1 MAIPTLNNYAM
12 PSQWKANKVNWTLE
26 PKRAALLIHD
36 MQEYFT
42 AFYGENSPLI
52 AALTERLVAVRKQ
65 CKALGI
71 PVFYTAQPKDQ
82 SPEDRALLN
91 DMWGPGLNKS
101 PELQQ
106 VVAALRPEPD
116 DTVLVKWRY
125 SAFQRSELEQ
135 MLKDLGR
142 DQLII
147 GGIYG
152 HIGCMMTA
160 CDAFMRDIQ
169 PFFLADG
176 VADFSLADHQ
186 MALDYVATRCGKV
199 IPCEEVL
206 ALAPAS
212 ASAAQNN
219 PLSTN
224 PLLTNPLLTYEGLK
238 ARLLSHIDEEEGEFD
253 PDENLIDY
261 GLDSVRIMS
270 LLTEWRAAGVEL
282 GFVDL
287 AKLPTLNGWWRLIE
301 AKLAEQKKLEV
312 VQ

>member
-12 PSQWKANKVNWTLE
+12 PSQWKANKVDWSLD

-52 AALTERLVAVRKQ
+52 AALTEHLAAVRKQ

-91 DMWGPGLNKS
+91 DMWGPGLNKR
-101 PELQQ
+101 PEQQQ
-106 VVAALRPEPD
+106 VVAALRPERD

-135 MLKDLGR
+135 MLKELGR

-212 ASAAQNN
+212 ASAAQ
-219 PLSTN
+219 PTN

-238 ARLLSHIDEEEGEFD
+238 ARLLSHIDEDEEEFD
-253 PDENLIDY
+253 ADESLIDY
-261 GLDSVRIMS
+261 GLDSVRIMA

-301 AKLAEQKKLEV
+301 AKLAAQALEV
-312 VQ
+312 TP

>member
-12 PSQWKANKVNWTLE
+12 PSQWKANKVDWSLD

-52 AALTERLVAVRKQ
+52 AALTERLAAVRKQ

-91 DMWGPGLNKS
+91 DMWGPGLNKR
-101 PELQQ
+101 PEQQQ
-106 VVAALRPEPD
+106 VVAALRPERD

-135 MLKDLGR
+135 MLKELGR

-199 IPCEEVL
+199 VLCEEVL
-206 ALAPAS
+206 ALAPVA
-212 ASAAQNN
+212 ASAAQAN

-238 ARLLSHIDEEEGEFD
+238 ARLLSHIDEDEGEFD

-261 GLDSVRIMS
+261 GLDSVRIMA

-301 AKLAEQKKLEV
+301 ARLAVQALEV
-312 VQ
+312 TS

>member
-12 PSQWKANKVNWTLE
+12 PSQWKANKVNWTLN

-52 AALTERLVAVRKQ
+52 QALTERLAAVRKQ

-106 VVAALRPEPD
+106 VVAGLRPERD

-176 VADFSLADHQ
+176 IADFSLADHQ

-212 ASAAQNN
+212 VQ
-219 PLSTN
+219 TH
-224 PLLTNPLLTYEGLK
+224 PLLTYEGLK
-238 ARLLSHIDEEEGEFD
+238 ARLLSHIDEDEGEFD

-301 AKLAEQKKLEV
+301 AKLAAQALEV
-312 VQ
+312 TP

>member
-12 PSQWKANKVNWTLE
+12 PSQWKANKVNWTLN

-52 AALTERLVAVRKQ
+52 QALTERLAAVRKQ

-71 PVFYTAQPKDQ
+71 PVYYTAQPKDQ
-82 SPEDRALLN
+82 APEDRALLN

-106 VVAALRPEPD
+106 VVARLRPERD
-116 DTVLVKWRY
+116 DIVLVKWRY

-135 MLKDLGR
+135 MLKAQGR

-176 VADFSLADHQ
+176 IADFSLADHQ

-199 IPCEEVL
+199 ILCEEVL
-206 ALAPAS
+206 TLAS
-212 ASAAQNN
+212 ASASQ
-219 PLSTN
+219 
-224 PLLTNPLLTYEGLK
+224 TNPLLTYEGLK
-238 ARLLSHIDEEEGEFD
+238 ARLLSHIDEDEGEFD

-301 AKLAEQKKLEV
+301 AKLAAQALEV
-312 VQ
+312 TP

>member
-12 PSQWKANKVNWTLE
+12 PSQWKANKVNWTLN

-42 AFYGENSPLI
+42 AFYGEDCPLI
-52 AALTERLVAVRKQ
+52 AALTEQLVAVRKQ

-71 PVFYTAQPKDQ
+71 PVYYTAQPKDQ

-106 VVAALRPEPD
+106 VVAGLRPERD

-176 VADFSLADHQ
+176 IADFSLADHQ

-212 ASAAQNN
+212 VQ
-219 PLSTN
+219 TH
-224 PLLTNPLLTYEGLK
+224 PLLTYEGLK
-238 ARLLSHIDEEEGEFD
+238 ARLLSHIDEDEGEFD

-301 AKLAEQKKLEV
+301 AKLAAQALEV
-312 VQ
+312 TP

>member
-12 PSQWKANKVNWTLE
+12 PSQWKANKVDWTLD

-52 AALTERLVAVRKQ
+52 AALTERLAAVRKQ

-212 ASAAQNN
+212 ASAAQT
-219 PLSTN
+219 S

-238 ARLLSHIDEEEGEFD
+238 ARLLSHIDEDEGEFD

-261 GLDSVRIMS
+261 GLDSVRIMA

-301 AKLAEQKKLEV
+301 ARLAAQALEV
-312 VQ
+312 TP

>member
-12 PSQWKANKVNWTLE
+12 PSQWKANKVDWSLD

-52 AALTERLVAVRKQ
+52 AALTERLAAVRKQ

-91 DMWGPGLNKS
+91 DMWGPGLNKR
-101 PELQQ
+101 PEQQQ
-106 VVAALRPEPD
+106 VVAALCPERD

-135 MLKDLGR
+135 MLKELGR

-206 ALAPAS
+206 ALAPVAAS
-212 ASAAQNN
+212 AVQS
-219 PLSTN
+219 
-224 PLLTNPLLTYEGLK
+224 NPLLTYEGLK
-238 ARLLSHIDEEEGEFD
+238 ARLLSHIDEDEDEFD

-261 GLDSVRIMS
+261 GLDSVRIMA

-301 AKLAEQKKLEV
+301 ARLAAQALEV
-312 VQ
+312 TP

>member
-12 PSQWKANKVNWTLE
+12 PSQWKANKVSWTLE
-26 PKRAALLIHD
+26 PSRAALLIHD

-52 AALTERLVAVRKQ
+52 KALTEHLVAVRRH

-82 SPEDRALLN
+82 APEDRALLN
-91 DMWGPGLNKS
+91 DMWGPGLNNS

-106 VVAALRPEPD
+106 VVAPLRPESD
-116 DTVLVKWRY
+116 DVVLVKWRY

-135 MLKDLGR
+135 MLKEQGR

-199 IPCEEVL
+199 VPCEEVL
-206 ALAPAS
+206 SLAAPDAE
-212 ASAAQNN
+212 A
-219 PLSTN
+219 N

-238 ARLLSHIDEEEGEFD
+238 ARLLSHIDEDEAEFD
-253 PDENLIDY
+253 ADENLIDY

-287 AKLPTLNGWWRLIE
+287 AKTPTLNGWWRLID
-301 AKLAEQKKLEV
+301 AKLAEQKNLEV

>member
-12 PSQWKANKVNWTLE
+12 PSQWKANKVNWTLN

-42 AFYGENSPLI
+42 AFYGEDSPLI
-52 AALTERLVAVRKQ
+52 QALTERLAAVRKQ

-106 VVAALRPEPD
+106 VVAGLRPERD

-125 SAFQRSELEQ
+125 SAFLRSELEQ

-176 VADFSLADHQ
+176 IADFSLADHQ

-212 ASAAQNN
+212 VQ
-219 PLSTN
+219 
-224 PLLTNPLLTYEGLK
+224 TNPLLTYEGLK
-238 ARLLSHIDEEEGEFD
+238 ARLLSHIDEDEGEFD

-301 AKLAEQKKLEV
+301 AKLAAQALEV
-312 VQ
+312 TP

>member
-12 PSQWKANKVNWTLE
+12 PSQWKANKVNWSLE

-52 AALTERLVAVRKQ
+52 AALTERLAAVRKQ

-91 DMWGPGLNKS
+91 DMWGPGLNKR
-101 PELQQ
+101 PEQQQ
-106 VVAALRPEPD
+106 VVAALRPERD

-135 MLKDLGR
+135 MLKELGR

-176 VADFSLADHQ
+176 VADFSQADHQ

-212 ASAAQNN
+212 ASAAQ
-219 PLSTN
+219 PN

-238 ARLLSHIDEEEGEFD
+238 ARLLSHIDEDEGAFD

-261 GLDSVRIMS
+261 GLDSVRIMA
-270 LLTEWRAAGVEL
+270 LLTEWRSAGVEL

-301 AKLAEQKKLEV
+301 ARLAAQALEV
-312 VQ
+312 TP

>member
-12 PSQWKANKVNWTLE
+12 PSQWKANKVNWTLN

-42 AFYGENSPLI
+42 AFYGEDSPLI
-52 AALTERLVAVRKQ
+52 QALTERLAAVRKQ

-71 PVFYTAQPKDQ
+71 PVYYTAQPKDQ

-106 VVAALRPEPD
+106 VVAGLRPERD

-176 VADFSLADHQ
+176 IADFSLADHQ

-212 ASAAQNN
+212 VQ
-219 PLSTN
+219 
-224 PLLTNPLLTYEGLK
+224 TNPLLTYEGLK
-238 ARLLSHIDEEEGEFD
+238 ARLLSHIDEDEGEFD

-301 AKLAEQKKLEV
+301 AKLAAQALEV
-312 VQ
+312 TP

>member
-12 PSQWKANKVNWTLE
+12 PSQWKANKVNWTLD

-52 AALTERLVAVRKQ
+52 QALTERLTAVRKQ

-106 VVAALRPEPD
+106 VVAALRPERD
-116 DTVLVKWRY
+116 DIVLVKWRY

-135 MLKDLGR
+135 MLKGLGR

-199 IPCEEVL
+199 IPCEELL
-206 ALAPAS
+206 ALAPVS
-212 ASAAQNN
+212 ASAAQLN
-219 PLSTN
+219 PL
-224 PLLTNPLLTYEGLK
+224 PTNPLLTYEGLK
-238 ARLLSHIDEEEGEFD
+238 ARLLSHIDEDEEEFD
-253 PDENLIDY
+253 ADENLIDY

-301 AKLAEQKKLEV
+301 KKLAEQKTLEV
-312 VQ
+312 AQ

>member
-12 PSQWKANKVNWTLE
+12 PSQWKANKVNWTLD

-52 AALTERLVAVRKQ
+52 AALTERLAAVRKQ

-212 ASAAQNN
+212 ASAAQ
-219 PLSTN
+219 S
-224 PLLTNPLLTYEGLK
+224 NPLLTYEGLK
-238 ARLLSHIDEEEGEFD
+238 ARLLSHIDEDEGEFD

-261 GLDSVRIMS
+261 GLDSVRIMA

-301 AKLAEQKKLEV
+301 ARLAAQALEV
-312 VQ
+312 TP

>member
-12 PSQWKANKVNWTLE
+12 PSQWKANKVNWTLN

-52 AALTERLVAVRKQ
+52 QALTERLAAVRKQ

-101 PELQQ
+101 PELKQ
-106 VVAALRPEPD
+106 VVAGLRPERD

-135 MLKDLGR
+135 MLKAQGR

-176 VADFSLADHQ
+176 IADFSLADHQ

-199 IPCEEVL
+199 ILCEEVL
-206 ALAPAS
+206 TLAS
-212 ASAAQNN
+212 ASASQ
-219 PLSTN
+219 TH
-224 PLLTNPLLTYEGLK
+224 PLLTYEGLK
-238 ARLLSHIDEEEGEFD
+238 ARLLSHIDEDEGEFD

-301 AKLAEQKKLEV
+301 AKLAAQALEV
-312 VQ
+312 TP

>member
-12 PSQWKANKVNWTLE
+12 PSQWKANKVDWSLD

-52 AALTERLVAVRKQ
+52 AALTERLAAVRKQ

-91 DMWGPGLNKS
+91 DMWGPGLNKR
-101 PELQQ
+101 PEQQQ
-106 VVAALRPEPD
+106 VVAALRPERD

-135 MLKDLGR
+135 MLKELGR

-199 IPCEEVL
+199 IHCEEVL

-212 ASAAQNN
+212 ASATQ
-219 PLSTN
+219 SN

-238 ARLLSHIDEEEGEFD
+238 ARLLSHIDEDEGEFD

-261 GLDSVRIMS
+261 GLDSVRIMA

-301 AKLAEQKKLEV
+301 ARLAAQALEV
-312 VQ
+312 TP

>member
-12 PSQWKANKVNWTLE
+12 PSQWKANKVDWTLD

-52 AALTERLVAVRKQ
+52 AALTERLAAVRKQ

-106 VVAALRPEPD
+106 VVAGLRPEPD

-212 ASAAQNN
+212 ASAAQ
-219 PLSTN
+219 S
-224 PLLTNPLLTYEGLK
+224 NPLLTYEGLK

-287 AKLPTLNGWWRLIE
+287 AKLPTLNGWWRLID
-301 AKLAEQKKLEV
+301 AKLAEQKNLEV

>member
-12 PSQWKANKVNWTLE
+12 PSQWKANKVNWSLD

-52 AALTERLVAVRKQ
+52 AALTEQLAAVRKQ

-91 DMWGPGLNKS
+91 DMWGPGLNKR
-101 PELQQ
+101 PEQQQ
-106 VVAALRPEPD
+106 VVAALRPERD

-135 MLKDLGR
+135 MLKALGR

-212 ASAAQNN
+212 ASAAQ
-219 PLSTN
+219 P
-224 PLLTNPLLTYEGLK
+224 TNPLLTYEGLK
-238 ARLLSHIDEEEGEFD
+238 ARLLSHIDEDEGEFD

-261 GLDSVRIMS
+261 GLDSVRIMA
-270 LLTEWRAAGVEL
+270 LLTEWRAAGVDL

-301 AKLAEQKKLEV
+301 ARLAAQALEV
-312 VQ
+312 TP

>member
-12 PSQWKANKVNWTLE
+12 PSQWKANKVNWTLN

-52 AALTERLVAVRKQ
+52 QALTERLAAVRKQ

-71 PVFYTAQPKDQ
+71 PVYYTAQPKDQ

-106 VVAALRPEPD
+106 VVAGLRPERD

-176 VADFSLADHQ
+176 IADFSLADHQ

-212 ASAAQNN
+212 VQ
-219 PLSTN
+219 TH
-224 PLLTNPLLTYEGLK
+224 PLLTYEGLK
-238 ARLLSHIDEEEGEFD
+238 TRLLSHIDEDEGEFD

-301 AKLAEQKKLEV
+301 AKLAAQALEV
-312 VQ
+312 TP

>member
-12 PSQWKANKVNWTLE
+12 PSQWKANKVNWSLE

-52 AALTERLVAVRKQ
+52 AALTEQLAAVRKQ

-91 DMWGPGLNKS
+91 DMWGPGLNKR
-101 PELQQ
+101 PEQQQ
-106 VVAALRPEPD
+106 VVAALRPERD

-135 MLKDLGR
+135 MLKALGR

-199 IPCEEVL
+199 IFCEEVL

-212 ASAAQNN
+212 ASAAQT
-219 PLSTN
+219 S

-238 ARLLSHIDEEEGEFD
+238 ARLLSHIDEDEGEFD

-261 GLDSVRIMS
+261 GLDSVRIMA

-301 AKLAEQKKLEV
+301 AKLAAQALEV
-312 VQ
+312 TP

>member
-12 PSQWKANKVNWTLE
+12 PSQWKANKVNWSLD

-52 AALTERLVAVRKQ
+52 AALTERLAAVRKQ

-71 PVFYTAQPKDQ
+71 PVFYTAQPKEQ

-91 DMWGPGLNKS
+91 DMWGPGLNKR
-101 PELQQ
+101 PEQQQ
-106 VVAALRPEPD
+106 VVATLRPESD

-135 MLKDLGR
+135 MLESQGR

-206 ALAPAS
+206 ALAPAC
-212 ASAAQNN
+212 ASAAQ
-219 PLSTN
+219 S
-224 PLLTNPLLTYEGLK
+224 NPLLTYEGLK
-238 ARLLSHIDEEEGEFD
+238 ARLLSHIDEDEGEFD

-261 GLDSVRIMS
+261 GLDSVRIMA

-301 AKLAEQKKLEV
+301 ARLAAQALEV
-312 VQ
+312 TP

>member
-12 PSQWKANKVNWTLE
+12 PSQWKANKVDWSLE

-52 AALTERLVAVRKQ
+52 AALTERLAVVRKQ

-91 DMWGPGLNKS
+91 DMWGPGLNKR
-101 PELQQ
+101 PEQQQ
-106 VVAALRPEPD
+106 VVAALRPERD

-135 MLKDLGR
+135 MLKALGR

-212 ASAAQNN
+212 ASAAQA
-219 PLSTN
+219 
-224 PLLTNPLLTYEGLK
+224 NPLLTYEGLK
-238 ARLLSHIDEEEGEFD
+238 ARLLSHIDEDEGEFD

-261 GLDSVRIMS
+261 GLDSVRIMA
-270 LLTEWRAAGVEL
+270 LLTEWRAAGVDL

-301 AKLAEQKKLEV
+301 ARLAAQALEV
-312 VQ
+312 TP

>member
-12 PSQWKANKVNWTLE
+12 PSQWKANKVDWSLD

-52 AALTERLVAVRKQ
+52 AALTERLAAVRKQ

-91 DMWGPGLNKS
+91 DMWGPGLNKR
-101 PELQQ
+101 PEQQQ
-106 VVAALRPEPD
+106 VVAALCPERD

-135 MLKDLGR
+135 MLKALGR

-212 ASAAQNN
+212 ASAAQTS
-219 PLSTN
+219 PL
-224 PLLTNPLLTYEGLK
+224 PTNPLLTYEGLK
-238 ARLLSHIDEEEGEFD
+238 ARLLSHIDEDEGEFD

-261 GLDSVRIMS
+261 GLDSVRIMA

-301 AKLAEQKKLEV
+301 ARLAAQALEV
-312 VQ
+312 TP

>member
-12 PSQWKANKVNWTLE
+12 PSQWKANKVDWTLE

-52 AALTERLVAVRKQ
+52 AALTERLAAVRKQ

-91 DMWGPGLNKS
+91 DMWGPGLNKR
-101 PELQQ
+101 PEQQQ
-106 VVAALRPEPD
+106 VVAALRPERD

-135 MLKDLGR
+135 MLKALGR

-199 IPCEEVL
+199 IRCEEVL

-212 ASAAQNN
+212 ASAAQ
-219 PLSTN
+219 PTN

-238 ARLLSHIDEEEGEFD
+238 ARLLSHIDEDEGEFD

-261 GLDSVRIMS
+261 GLDSVRIMA

-301 AKLAEQKKLEV
+301 AKLVAQALEV
-312 VQ
+312 TP

>member
-12 PSQWKANKVNWTLE
+12 PSQWKANKANWTLD

-52 AALTERLVAVRKQ
+52 RDLTERLAAVRKQ

-82 SPEDRALLN
+82 TPEDRALLN

-106 VVAALRPEPD
+106 VVAALCPEPD

-176 VADFSLADHQ
+176 IADFSQADHQ

-212 ASAAQNN
+212 IFAVQ
-219 PLSTN
+219 
-224 PLLTNPLLTYEGLK
+224 TNPLLTYEGLK
-238 ARLLSHIDEEEGEFD
+238 ARLLSHIDEDEGEFD

-301 AKLAEQKKLEV
+301 AKLAAQALEV
-312 VQ
+312 TP

>member
-12 PSQWKANKVNWTLE
+12 PSQWKANKVNWSLE

-52 AALTERLVAVRKQ
+52 AALTERLAAVRKQ

-91 DMWGPGLNKS
+91 DMWGPGLNKR
-101 PELQQ
+101 PEQQQ
-106 VVAALRPEPD
+106 VVAALRPERD

-135 MLKDLGR
+135 MLKELGR

-176 VADFSLADHQ
+176 VADFSQADHQ

-212 ASAAQNN
+212 ASVAQ
-219 PLSTN
+219 PN

-238 ARLLSHIDEEEGEFD
+238 ARLLSHIDEDEGAFD

-261 GLDSVRIMS
+261 GLDSVRIMA
-270 LLTEWRAAGVEL
+270 LLTEWRSAGVEL

-301 AKLAEQKKLEV
+301 ARLAAQALEV
-312 VQ
+312 TP

>member
-12 PSQWKANKVNWTLE
+12 PSQWKANKVDWTLD

-52 AALTERLVAVRKQ
+52 AALTERLAAVRKQ

-91 DMWGPGLNKS
+91 DMWGPGLNKR
-101 PELQQ
+101 PEQQQ
-106 VVAALRPEPD
+106 VVAALRPERD

-135 MLKDLGR
+135 MLKELGR

-212 ASAAQNN
+212 AAQ
-219 PLSTN
+219 
-224 PLLTNPLLTYEGLK
+224 TNPLLTYEGLK
-238 ARLLSHIDEEEGEFD
+238 ARLLSHIDEDEGEFD

-261 GLDSVRIMS
+261 GLDSVRIMA

-301 AKLAEQKKLEV
+301 AKLAAQALEV
-312 VQ
+312 TP

>member
-12 PSQWKANKVNWTLE
+12 PSQWKANKVNWTLN

-42 AFYGENSPLI
+42 AFYGEDSPLI

-106 VVAALRPEPD
+106 VVAGLRPERD

-176 VADFSLADHQ
+176 IADFSLADHQ

-206 ALAPAS
+206 ALASAS
-212 ASAAQNN
+212 ASQ
-219 PLSTN
+219 TH
-224 PLLTNPLLTYEGLK
+224 PLLTYEGLK
-238 ARLLSHIDEEEGEFD
+238 TRLLSHIDEDEGEFD

-301 AKLAEQKKLEV
+301 AKLAAQALEV
-312 VQ
+312 TP

>member
-12 PSQWKANKVNWTLE
+12 PSQWKANKVDWSLD

-52 AALTERLVAVRKQ
+52 AALTERLAAVRKQ

-106 VVAALRPEPD
+106 VVAALCPEPD

-135 MLKDLGR
+135 MLKELGR

-212 ASAAQNN
+212 ASAAQ
-219 PLSTN
+219 S
-224 PLLTNPLLTYEGLK
+224 NPLLTYEGLK
-238 ARLLSHIDEEEGEFD
+238 ARLLSHIDEDEGEFD

-261 GLDSVRIMS
+261 GLDSVRIMA

-301 AKLAEQKKLEV
+301 ARLAAQALEV
-312 VQ
+312 TP

>member
-12 PSQWKANKVNWTLE
+12 PSQWKANKVNWTLN

-82 SPEDRALLN
+82 APEDRALLN

-106 VVAALRPEPD
+106 VVAALRPERD
-116 DTVLVKWRY
+116 DIVLVKWRY

-199 IPCEEVL
+199 VLSEEVL

-212 ASAAQNN
+212 ASAAQ
-219 PLSTN
+219 SN

-301 AKLAEQKKLEV
+301 AKLAAQALEV
-312 VQ
+312 TP

>member
-12 PSQWKANKVNWTLE
+12 PSQWKANKVNWSLD

-52 AALTERLVAVRKQ
+52 AALTERLAAVRKQ

-91 DMWGPGLNKS
+91 DMWGPGLNKR
-101 PELQQ
+101 PEQQQ
-106 VVAALRPEPD
+106 VVAALCPERD

-135 MLKDLGR
+135 MLKALGR

-206 ALAPAS
+206 ALAPVA
-212 ASAAQNN
+212 AAAAQ
-219 PLSTN
+219 P
-224 PLLTNPLLTYEGLK
+224 TNPLLTYEGLK
-238 ARLLSHIDEEEGEFD
+238 ARLLSHIDEDEGEFD

-261 GLDSVRIMS
+261 GLDSVRIMA

-301 AKLAEQKKLEV
+301 AKLAAQALEV
-312 VQ
+312 TP

>member
-12 PSQWKANKVNWTLE
+12 PSQWKANKVDWSLD

-52 AALTERLVAVRKQ
+52 AALTEHLAAVRKQ

-106 VVAALRPEPD
+106 VVAALRPERD

-135 MLKDLGR
+135 MLKALGR

-199 IPCEEVL
+199 IFCEEVL

-212 ASAAQNN
+212 ASAAQT
-219 PLSTN
+219 S

-238 ARLLSHIDEEEGEFD
+238 ARLLSHIDEDEGEFD

-261 GLDSVRIMS
+261 GLDSVRIMA

-301 AKLAEQKKLEV
+301 AKLAAQALEV
-312 VQ
+312 TP

>member
-12 PSQWKANKVNWTLE
+12 PSQGKANKVSWTLE
-26 PKRAALLIHD
+26 PSHAALLIHD

-52 AALTERLVAVRKQ
+52 GELVERLAAVRKH

-71 PVFYTAQPKDQ
+71 PVYYTAQPKDQ
-82 SPEDRALLN
+82 APEDRALLN

-106 VVAALRPEPD
+106 VVAPLRPESD
-116 DTVLVKWRY
+116 DVVLVKWRY

-135 MLKDLGR
+135 MLKEQGR

-199 IPCEEVL
+199 VPCEEVL
-206 ALAPAS
+206 ALTAPA
-212 ASAAQNN
+212 AEA
-219 PLSTN
+219 N

-238 ARLLSHIDEEEGEFD
+238 ARLLSHIDEDEAEFD
-253 PDENLIDY
+253 ADENLIDY

-287 AKLPTLNGWWRLIE
+287 AKTPSLNGWWRLID
-301 AKLAEQKKLEV
+301 AKLAEQKNLEV

>member
-12 PSQWKANKVNWTLE
+12 PSQWKANKVNWTLD

-106 VVAALRPEPD
+106 VVAGLRPEPND
-116 DTVLVKWRY
+116 IVLVKWRY

-135 MLKDLGR
+135 MLKEQGR

-212 ASAAQNN
+212 AFAVQ
-219 PLSTN
+219 
-224 PLLTNPLLTYEGLK
+224 TNPLLTYEGLK

-301 AKLAEQKKLEV
+301 AKLAAQALEV
-312 VQ
+312 TP

>member
-12 PSQWKANKVNWTLE
+12 PSQWKANKVDWSLE

-52 AALTERLVAVRKQ
+52 AALTERLAAVRKQ

-91 DMWGPGLNKS
+91 DMWGPGLNKR
-101 PELQQ
+101 PEQQQ
-106 VVAALRPEPD
+106 VVAALRPERD

-135 MLKDLGR
+135 MLKELGR

-199 IPCEEVL
+199 VLCEEVL

-212 ASAAQNN
+212 ASAAQ
-219 PLSTN
+219 PTN

-238 ARLLSHIDEEEGEFD
+238 ARLLSHIDEDEGEFD

-261 GLDSVRIMS
+261 GLDSVRIMA

-301 AKLAEQKKLEV
+301 ARLAAQVLEV
-312 VQ
+312 TP

>member
-12 PSQWKANKVNWTLE
+12 PSQWKANKVNWTLD

-52 AALTERLVAVRKQ
+52 QALTERLAAVRKQ

-106 VVAALRPEPD
+106 VVAALRPERD
-116 DTVLVKWRY
+116 DIVLVKWRY

-135 MLKDLGR
+135 MLKAQGR

-176 VADFSLADHQ
+176 IADFSLADHQ

-199 IPCEEVL
+199 ILCEEVL
-206 ALAPAS
+206 TLAS
-212 ASAAQNN
+212 ASASQ
-219 PLSTN
+219 
-224 PLLTNPLLTYEGLK
+224 TNPLLTYEGLK
-238 ARLLSHIDEEEGEFD
+238 ARLLSHIDEDEGEFD

-270 LLTEWRAAGVEL
+270 LLTEWRAAGVAL

-301 AKLAEQKKLEV
+301 KKLAEQNTLEV

>member
-12 PSQWKANKVNWTLE
+12 PSQWKANKVDWSLE

-52 AALTERLVAVRKQ
+52 AALTERLAAVRKQ

-91 DMWGPGLNKS
+91 DMWGPGLNKR
-101 PELQQ
+101 PEQQQ
-106 VVAALRPEPD
+106 VVAALRPERD

-135 MLKDLGR
+135 MLKELGR

-212 ASAAQNN
+212 ASAAQ
-219 PLSTN
+219 P
-224 PLLTNPLLTYEGLK
+224 TNPLLTYEGLK
-238 ARLLSHIDEEEGEFD
+238 ARLLSHIDEDEGEFD

-261 GLDSVRIMS
+261 GLDSVRIMA

-301 AKLAEQKKLEV
+301 SKLAALALEV
-312 VQ
+312 TP

>member
-12 PSQWKANKVNWTLE
+12 PSQWKANKVNWTLN

-52 AALTERLVAVRKQ
+52 AALIEQLVAVRKQ

-106 VVAALRPEPD
+106 VVAGLRPERD

-169 PFFLADG
+169 TFFLADG
-176 VADFSLADHQ
+176 IADFSLADHQ

-212 ASAAQNN
+212 VQ
-219 PLSTN
+219 TH
-224 PLLTNPLLTYEGLK
+224 PLLTYEGLK
-238 ARLLSHIDEEEGEFD
+238 ARLLSHIDEDEGEFD

-301 AKLAEQKKLEV
+301 AKLAAQALEV
-312 VQ
+312 TP

>member
-12 PSQWKANKVNWTLE
+12 PSQWKANKVSWTLE
-26 PKRAALLIHD
+26 PRRAALLIHD

-42 AFYGENSPLI
+42 AFYGEHSPLI
-52 AALTERLVAVRKQ
+52 AELTERLAAVRLH

-71 PVFYTAQPKDQ
+71 PVYYTAQPKDQ
-82 SPEDRALLN
+82 APEDRALLN

-125 SAFQRSELEQ
+125 SAFQRSEFEQ
-135 MLKDLGR
+135 MLKAQGR

-176 VADFSLADHQ
+176 IADFSLADHQ

-212 ASAAQNN
+212 AAQ
-219 PLSTN
+219 TN
-224 PLLTNPLLTYEGLK
+224 PLLSYDGLK
-238 ARLLSHIDEEEGEFD
+238 ARLLSHIDEDEGEFD

-261 GLDSVRIMS
+261 GLDSVRIMG

-287 AKLPTLNGWWRLIE
+287 AKLPTLNGWWRLVE
-301 AKLAEQKKLEV
+301 AKLAEQKNLEV
-312 VQ
+312 TP

>member
-12 PSQWKANKVNWTLE
+12 PSQWKANKVNWSLD

-52 AALTERLVAVRKQ
+52 EALTEHLAAVRKQ

-82 SPEDRALLN
+82 SPEDRALLS
-91 DMWGPGLNKS
+91 DMWGPGLNKR
-101 PELQQ
+101 PEQQQ
-106 VVAALRPEPD
+106 VVAALRPERD

-135 MLKDLGR
+135 MLKALGR

-199 IPCEEVL
+199 FRCEEVL

-212 ASAAQNN
+212 ASAAQ
-219 PLSTN
+219 P
-224 PLLTNPLLTYEGLK
+224 TNPLLTYEGLK
-238 ARLLSHIDEEEGEFD
+238 ARLLSHIDEDEDEFD

-261 GLDSVRIMS
+261 GLDSVRIMA

-301 AKLAEQKKLEV
+301 ARLAAQALEV
-312 VQ
+312 TP